1 MNTLMGVRSLKQNNE
16 FDPLLFPMPVLW
28 LSHTEIC
35 RGFFINKTMNN
46 DISYQKFGKLTAICL
61 VKNPT
66 KGSHRYWKCKCD
78 CGNEKTIRANH
89 LINGKILGCGCDR
102 YQKVSE
108 KNKKHGHASGGK
120 LTGIYIS
127 WAKMISRCVDPY
139 NNRWHRYGGR
149 GIKVCD
155 RWRAFENFLID
166 MGSSWEK
173 GLSIDRID
181 NEGNY
186 EPLNCKWS
194 TAKEQANNRSTFK
207 KI

>member
-1 MNTLMGVRSLKQNNE
+1 MGVRSLKQNNE
-16 FDPLLFPMPVLW
+16 FGSLLLPMPVLW
-28 LSHTEIC
+28 LSHTAIR
-35 RGFFINKTMNN
+35 RGSFVYNEMNVLN
-46 DISYQKFGKLTAICL
+46 NITNQKFGKLTAICL
-61 VKNPT
+61 IENKT
-66 KGSHRYWKCKCD
+66 SGSHKYWKCKCD

-102 YQKVSE
+102 YKKVSE

-139 NNRWHRYGGR
+139 NNRWDRYGGR

-166 MGSSWEK
+166 MGGSWKK
-173 GLSIDRID
+173 GLTIDRID
-181 NEGNY
+181 NDGNY
-186 EPLNCKWS
+186 NPSNCKWS
-194 TAKEQANNRSTFK
+194 NAKEQAINRSTTK
-207 KI
+207 KT